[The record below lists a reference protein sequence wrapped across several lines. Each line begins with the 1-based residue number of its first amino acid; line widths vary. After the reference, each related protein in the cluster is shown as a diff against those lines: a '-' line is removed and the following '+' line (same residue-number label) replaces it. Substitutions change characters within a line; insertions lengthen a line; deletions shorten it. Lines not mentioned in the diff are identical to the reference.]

1 MIKRILLDC
10 GTRDATASL
19 GLLALRVIT
28 GLMMLFG
35 HGIPKIR
42 GFDAILKK
50 GFYEPDFFPLSMLP
64 PQVNLGLITGAEVVA
79 SSLIILGLMT
89 RPAAFILGF
98 AMTVAA
104 FGAHGSAPW
113 FSMSGPSKELAILYL
128 IPAIAIIL
136 AGAGSYSLDALLHKD
151 GKRRRW

>member
-1 MIKRILLDC
+1 MKHLLLDC

-19 GLLALRVIT
+19 GLLSLRVMT
-28 GLMMLFG
+28 GLMMLTG
-35 HGIPKIR
+35 HGIDKIR
-42 GFDAILKK
+42 NFDAILEK
-50 GFYEPDFFPLSMLP
+50 GFYQPNFFPLDLLP
-64 PQVNLGLITGAEVVA
+64 PEVNLALTVGAEAGAA
-79 SSLIILGLMT
+79 SLLILGLFT

-104 FGAHGSAPW
+104 FGAHGLAPW
-113 FSMSGPSKELAILYL
+113 FSKAGPSKEMALLYL

-136 AGAGSYSLDALLHKD
+136 AGAGSYSLDAVLHKD